1 MPAQLLLLLL
11 LPVEPRALWVTQV
24 LVVLVVG
31 LRMAAEQREHPPWR
45 PLLLLGAGRLAAPW
59 HVRLGLL
66 AHGHAAR
73 WTC

>member
-11 LPVEPRALWVTQV
+11 HVELQALWVTQV
-24 LVVLVVG
+24 LVLLVG
-31 LRMAAEQREHPPWR
+31 LRMAAEQREHPAWR
-45 PLLLLGAGRLAAPW
+45 PLLLGAGRLAAPW

-73 WTC
+73 WSR